1 MEAVEKVNNT
11 FLLWLAPCQG
21 VLSGRGVCV
30 LPGTSPER
38 GGGGREVGGKLYYL
52 RRREKV
58 LNFILFY
65 FVLFYFI
72 LLFLE
77 EGGSGIR
84 GLER

>member
-11 FLLWLAPCQG
+11 FFLWLAPSQG
-21 VLSGRGVCV
+21 VLSKLGVCF
-30 LPGTSPER
+30 LPLTSPGE
-38 GGGGREVGGKLYYL
+38 GGALLLYYL

-77 EGGSGIR
+77 EGGSGIW

>member
-1 MEAVEKVNNT
+1 MEAVQKANNA
-11 FLLWLAPCQG
+11 FLLWPAPSQG
-21 VLSGRGVCV
+21 VLSKLGVCF
-30 LPGTSPER
+30 LPLTSPKPW
-38 GGGGREVGGKLYYL
+38 GGGREEGGKLYYL